1 MLVTPS
7 KYEGFGLPALEAMY
21 CGCPVIV
28 SNCGSLPEVVG
39 AAGLLLDPDDDA
51 AWAAA
56 LERVLTDS
64 ALSAD
69 LVARGRVQAQ
79 KFSWRETAVKTLAL
93 YRGQTA

>member
-1 MLVTPS
+1 M
-7 KYEGFGLPALEAMY
+7 
-21 CGCPVIV
+21 CIRDR